1 MIEKGKI
8 EKTLKP
14 SERKSITDFSA
25 RFGTGPTYE
34 ERVMAKR
41 IVSAVL
47 ITAGILALIG
57 TGYFATDV
65 LLKITELPYQQVNE
79 LCITHMIG

>member
-1 MIEKGKI
+1 MIKTGKI
-8 EKTLKP
+8 EKTIKP

-41 IVSAVL
+41 IISAAL
-47 ITAGILALIG
+47 ITAGILALVG

-65 LLKITELPYQQVNE
+65 LLKITELPYQ
-79 LCITHMIG
+79 MF

>member
-1 MIEKGKI
+1 MIKKGKI

-25 RFGTGPTYE
+25 RFGTGPSYE
-34 ERVMAKR
+34 ERVRVKR

-47 ITAGILALIG
+47 FTAGILALIG
-57 TGYFATDV
+57 TGYFVTDV
-65 LLKITELPYQQVNE
+65 LLGITELPYTPIN
-79 LCITHMIG
+79 

>member
-1 MIEKGKI
+1 MIKKGKI

-41 IVSAVL
+41 IISAAL
-47 ITAGILALIG
+47 ITAGILALVG
-57 TGYFATDV
+57 TGYFVTDV
-65 LLKITELPYQQVNE
+65 LLKITELPYQPINIV
-79 LCITHMIG
+79 

>member
-1 MIEKGKI
+1 MIKKGKI

-25 RFGTGPTYE
+25 RFGTGPSYE
-34 ERVMAKR
+34 ERVRAKR
-41 IVSAVL
+41 IISAVL
-47 ITAGILALIG
+47 LTAGILALIG

-65 LLKITELPYQQVNE
+65 LLKITELPYIPTNIV
-79 LCITHMIG
+79 